1 MNPPKD
7 QYPNALEVI
16 RQITNLTRGEDCI
29 YRGESSISFE
39 YPCSSNLYRQLKD
52 EGFPDRDIPELLKE
66 RQDELIEKMRPH
78 DDDGKNDME
87 RLMSCQ
93 HNDALTNLLDFT
105 ESAEIAM
112 YFACW
117 KNDDQDGRVI
127 IKRKNTFGELV
138 VRDDTTLPDNRDIFM
153 KPQKKLGR
161 AKDQEGLLVHSPSGF
176 IQFGD
181 QNTVVI
187 KHEWKQEVLSYL
199 EKIQSISHEK
209 LFYDMRGVI
218 ERIKRGYE
226 KQEPH
231 VTQSVPSL
239 QGFAKSEDNKDILN
253 MEQYKELLDKGS
265 KSYIELLRNYAD
277 ILLTNFTK
285 LIENGSQNAE
295 TYYNRAFVYQSKP
308 DPDYERA
315 ISDYDNALKLKPDY
329 IKVYNNRGVA
339 HWQKSKPDY
348 ERAIS
353 DYGNA
358 LKLDPDYADAYANRG
373 NAHITKPNPDYTKAL
388 SDVKRALESDQ
399 KHAGAYNIRG
409 LVYMGKPNP
418 DYNLAILSFNRVLNL
433 NSEYAEAYN
442 NRGLAYMGKPN
453 PDYDKALADYARA
466 IDLKPRLKMPY
477 NNRGLAYMDKP
488 DSDYGQ
494 AISNFTRAIELDPHY
509 VGAYNN
515 RGLAYMNKPDPDYE
529 LALSDFKKAIKLDSK
544 SSEAHN
550 NCGLVYAQRLDPDY
564 VQALSEFNRSIEL
577 NPKSAH
583 AHNNR
588 GRAYVETLAPDYRR
602 AILDFSIALELD
614 PKLTRARH
622 NRALA
627 YMSEHNPDYAQ
638 AIQDFTRVI
647 EEDPGFLD
655 AYVIRGDAYIHK
667 PNPDY
672 ELAIRDYTHMIKK
685 LRVTPSMDK
694 SKLAEVHKGRGN
706 AYANKPQPDYKKAF
720 EDFNEALKLNP
731 ESAGTYFLRAHLY
744 AKLEDCSSARSDY
757 EAMSNI
763 NSQLKKQP
771 ISPELKKCLE
781 SRGKEN
787 QL

>member
-16 RQITNLTRGEDCI
+16 RQITNLTRDEDCI
-29 YRGESSISFE
+29 YRGESSINFE
-39 YPCSSNLYRQLKD
+39 YPCSSTLYRQLKD

-153 KPQKKLGR
+153 KPQKKLER

-187 KHEWKQEVLSYL
+187 KHEWKREVLSYL
-199 EKIQSISHEK
+199 ERIQSISHEK

-329 IKVYNNRGVA
+329 IKVYNNRGA
-339 HWQKSKPDY
+339 AYSQKPNPDDDQ
-348 ERAIS
+348 AIS
-353 DYGNA
+353 DYTKAIEFN
-358 LKLDPDYADAYANRG
+358 PTYADAYANRG
-373 NAHITKPNPDYTKAL
+373 SVYATKRNPGYDQAL
-388 SDVKRALESDQ
+388 SDVERALKSDQ
-399 KHAGAYNIRG
+399 NHAVAYNVRG
-409 LVYMGKPNP
+409 IVHMNKPNP
-418 DYNLAILSFNRVLNL
+418 DYNLAISDFNRVLDL
-433 NSEYAEAYN
+433 NPQYAEAYN
-442 NRGLAYMGKPN
+442 NRGIAYSQKQN
-453 PDYDKALADYARA
+453 PDYDQALADYAKA
-466 IDLKPRLKMPY
+466 LELKPKLKMPY
-477 NNRGLAYMDKP
+477 NNRGLAYMDKRNP
-488 DSDYGQ
+488 DYDKALDDFDQ
-494 AISNFTRAIELDPHY
+494 AIELDPSY

-515 RGLAYMNKPDPDYE
+515 RGIAYMNRPEPDYGLALSDFEKIMELDPENAEAYNNRGLVYAWGPNQDHTQAISDFSHALKLNPELAGAYNNRGREYLETPFPDYERAIMDFSVAIGLDSNLMRAHFNRGLAYTKKHTPDYDKAIRDLTRAIELDFDFVDAYGVRGDAYIQKPDPDYE
-529 LALSDFKKAIKLDSK
+529 LA
-544 SSEAHN
+544 
-550 NCGLVYAQRLDPDY
+550 
-564 VQALSEFNRSIEL
+564 
-577 NPKSAH
+577 
-583 AHNNR
+583 
-588 GRAYVETLAPDYRR
+588 
-602 AILDFSIALELD
+602 
-614 PKLTRARH
+614 
-622 NRALA
+622 
-627 YMSEHNPDYAQ
+627 
-638 AIQDFTRVI
+638 IQDYTR
-647 EEDPGFLD
+647 
-655 AYVIRGDAYIHK
+655 
-667 PNPDY
+667 
-672 ELAIRDYTHMIKK
+672 TIKK
-685 LRVTPSMDK
+685 LRAMLGINK
-694 SKLAEVHKGRGN
+694 SNLAEVYKGRGN

-720 EDFNEALKLNP
+720 GDFNEALKLNP
-731 ESAGTYFLRAHLY
+731 ESAGTYFFRAHLY
-744 AKLEDCSSARSDY
+744 AKLDDCFNARSDY

-763 NSQLKKQP
+763 NPQLKKQP
-771 ISPELKKCLE
+771 ISPELEKCLQVINN
-781 SRGKEN
+781 EN
-787 QL
+787 